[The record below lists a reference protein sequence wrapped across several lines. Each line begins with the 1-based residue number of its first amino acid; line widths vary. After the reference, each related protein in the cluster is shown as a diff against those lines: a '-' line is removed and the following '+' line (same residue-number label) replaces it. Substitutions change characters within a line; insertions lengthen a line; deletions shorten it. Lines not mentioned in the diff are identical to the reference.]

1 MKTAWFGWSGAALTA
16 AFTLF
21 AGGPLKAADNT
32 GVHYVAEEL
41 GSRTKTP
48 EAGKTA
54 SKGLSDSAVRVM
66 STFALSILPDKVP
79 GPNGQMVK
87 LDKSDPNKYLIPLD
101 DARRVIRVATRSAYA
116 EVCQL
121 RDLEKDNYNA
131 MVRAEKARQTW
142 TTEQMMFIRALHT
155 FATSYFAGNVKITE
169 QPDTGKAESL
179 AKESA
184 AAANNAAAGA
194 TTTITTKKLECAPGQ
209 KEKVAA
215 AITSFVQSAPPPTLA
230 TVPPTA
236 PTAANPETAP
246 TAANPEP
253 AAEDLPGMSTL
264 LPEPSQAPAPAPA
277 PVAGGAN

>member
-1 MKTAWFGWSGAALTA
+1 MQAAWFGWSGAALA
-16 AFTLF
+16 AVLTLS
-21 AGGPLKAADNT
+21 AGGALKAADGT
-32 GVHYVAEEL
+32 GVHYVADEL

-48 EAGKTA
+48 DAGKTA

-121 RDLEKDNYNA
+121 LELEKDNYNA
-131 MVRAEKARQTW
+131 MMRAEQTRQTW
-142 TTEQMMFIRALHT
+142 TPDQMMFIQALHT

-169 QPDTGKAESL
+169 QADAGKAGSL

-184 AAANNAAAGA
+184 AAANNAANGA

-230 TVPPTA
+230 TVPQGA
-236 PTAANPETAP
+236 PIASNPEAAP
-246 TAANPEP
+246 ANV
-253 AAEDLPGMSTL
+253 PGTSTL
-264 LPEPSQAPAPAPA
+264 MPEASPPA

>member
-1 MKTAWFGWSGAALTA
+1 MRSAWIGWSGAALA
-16 AFTLF
+16 AALTLL
-21 AGGPLKAADNT
+21 AGAPLKAADGT

-41 GSRTKTP
+41 GNRTKAP
-48 EAGKTA
+48 EAGQGA

-66 STFALSILPDKVP
+66 STFAISILPDKL
-79 GPNGQMVK
+79 PNAKGEMVK

-121 RDLEKDNYNA
+121 LDLEKANFNA
-131 MVRAEKARQTW
+131 MMRSEQARQVW
-142 TTEQMMFIRALHT
+142 SPEQMMFIQALHT

-169 QPDTGKAESL
+169 QSADGAKSGSL

-184 AAANNAAAGA
+184 AAANAANGA

-215 AITSFVQSAPPPTLA
+215 AITSYVQSAPPPTLA
-230 TVPPTA
+230 TTTLGA
-236 PTAANPETAP
+236 PAAAI
-246 TAANPEP
+246 PEP
-253 AAEDLPGMSTL
+253 APVPGMSTL
-264 LPEPSQAPAPAPA
+264 VPEAAPAPA